1 MNALIIQISEKVR
14 RAVDEL
20 DKSIDSPECSDK
32 IAAIDKTIKV
42 INEHA
47 KSFKSDNSTF
57 WMKESFQKVID
68 YLKEAKLTLEPEETG
83 DYKTLIWDAYQLSHL
98 IEVESKKRTLK

>member
-1 MNALIIQISEKVR
+1 MNSLIVEISEKVR
-14 RAVDEL
+14 GVVCDL
-20 DKSIDSPECSDK
+20 DKSIDSSEGSDK
-32 IAAIDKTIKV
+32 IAAIDKTIKI

-57 WMKESFQKVID
+57 WMKESFQKVVD
-68 YLKEAKLTLEPEETG
+68 YLKEAKSALEPEEIG

-98 IEVESKKRTLK
+98 IEVESKKRILK